1 MPKRVA
7 LPDGSIGEFPDTM
20 DDAAIES
27 VLRTQFAPDESAAE
41 TARLGAHPAPPPRP
55 QNVATDALLGVGDFM
70 RGSSN
75 VLHRTL
81 RGLSGGHLGAPEQTV
96 REGKQAGDYAGEIA
110 TDVGLALAPMGA
122 ADKLIRGS
130 KMLSKIP
137 LAAPAADIAANAA
150 YSAATTDK
158 DRGQAAAFGAGGA
171 AVGRVLNRTLAGLVK
186 PTDEAQ
192 RLLDKG
198 VRLTPGQA
206 GGREGMGAAADTF
219 ERTLEGVPVAGKYV
233 TKARTQG
240 LEDWNRSV
248 LRPGDAIDRN
258 ASVGRGAMSELGAHY
273 KGKYAEM
280 FPEGVPLRF
289 DEQAAPAYDH
299 LTQQLAA
306 KVAPSARS
314 KFHEVSAW
322 IGDNLKQG
330 VDASQWKEVV
340 ERELDA
346 AIRSARREGHHS
358 LVVALRELDD
368 GLDAALP
375 RLRGAPEA
383 VAGKSAVDAGYRD
396 MKVLERAMSRAGP
409 VNREGVMYPSDLAAA
424 AQRKGH
430 AEFAD
435 EAASAQGVFGSAP
448 NAIDKLGHKVVGLG
462 AAAGGIAAP
471 TVALPAVAVSMIGTT
486 ELGRKFLLG
495 QVPFQAFLQA
505 HPELAVQ
512 IGRAIAQEQAQQQ
525 GQEQ

>member
-1 MPKRVA
+1 MPKRIA
-7 LPDGSIGEFPDTM
+7 LPDGSIGEFPDSM

-27 VLRTQFAPDESAAE
+27 VLRKQFAPDESAAE
-41 TARLGAHPAPPPRP
+41 SARLGAHPAPPPP
-55 QNVATDALLGVGDFM
+55 QKNVATDALLGVGDFM

-75 VLHRTL
+75 ALHRTL
-81 RGLSGGHLGAPEQTV
+81 RGLSFGHAGAPEQTV

-122 ADKLIRGS
+122 ADKAIRGS

-150 YSAATTDK
+150 YSALTTDK
-158 DRGQAAAFGAGGA
+158 DRGQAAALGAGGA
-171 AVGRVLNRTLAGLVK
+171 AAGRVLSRTLAGLVK

-206 GGREGMGAAADTF
+206 GGREGMGAVADTF
-219 ERTLEGVPVAGKYV
+219 ERTLEGVPGFGSRVA
-233 TKARTQG
+233 KARTQG

-248 LRPGDAIDRN
+248 IRPGDAIDRS
-258 ASVGRGAMSELGAHY
+258 ASVGREAMAELGDSY
-273 KGKYAEM
+273 RRKYIEV
-280 FPEGVPLRF
+280 FPEGVPLNF
-289 DEQAAPAYDH
+289 DAEMAGAYDA
-299 LTQQLAA
+299 LTKHMSA
-306 KVAPSARS
+306 KVAPSARG
-314 KFHEVSAW
+314 KFHEVSSW

-346 AIRSARREGHHS
+346 AVRSARREGHHS
-358 LVVALRELDD
+358 LVVALRELDSELND
-368 GLDAALP
+368 LLP
-375 RLRGAPEA
+375 TFPGMPEA
-383 VAGKSAVDAGYRD
+383 AAGKAAVDAGYRD
-396 MKVLERAMSRAGP
+396 MKVLEKAMTRAGP

-448 NAIDKLGHKVVGLG
+448 NAIDKLAHKAVGLG

-471 TVALPAVAVSMIGTT
+471 TVALPAVAVSMLGTT

-512 IGRAIAQEQAQQQ
+512 IGRAIAQGQ